1 MLLSRHAELAFLVFF
16 LCVCVC
22 ALFFCSPFPFLV
34 SSYVSLLVNRS
45 SSLLYLYF

>member
-22 ALFFCSPFPFLV
+22 AFFFSPFPFLV